1 MSTEIYDAITG
12 RKKYYISGDGLYN
25 AVTGNKIGV
34 ISGGGGGG
42 GAAMSTI
49 TDSTSTSA
57 TIAELEENVRYLY
70 TQPLTDLT
78 VESVPDSAQE
88 TEIQFTAGSDITV
101 SLPADVGIMPTGGV
115 VFAAGASYIINFR
128 NKIAVIASYTPGGT
142 V

>member
-42 GAAMSTI
+42 AAMSTI
-49 TDSTSTSA
+49 VDDTNTYADITG
-57 TIAELEENVRYLY
+57 LEENVRYVY
-70 TQPLTDLT
+70 TQPLNELL
-78 VESVPDSAQE
+78 VEYVPDSEQE
-88 TEIQFTAGSDITV
+88 AEIQFTAGSDITV

-115 VFAAGASYIINFR
+115 VFTTGASYIINFR
-128 NKIAVIASYTPGGT
+128 NKIAIIASYTPG
-142 V
+142 VVE